1 MRIRNKEFDMKSP
14 DVYIMGILNITPDS
28 FSDGGRYVKKDDI
41 LKHAEEMIEAGA
53 DIIDIGGES
62 TRPGYQPV
70 TEQEEIERVCNAIN
84 VIRGA
89 FDISISVDTYKAAV
103 MDECLKAG
111 ADIAN
116 DIWGLRYDIYNDK
129 NYSGIRNKNE
139 ELTDDF
145 YISSQMAE
153 VVARYDVPV
162 VVMHNDN
169 MTRSFEER
177 NASDMDIIKKYAQL
191 SNLSVAEAIADAEEA
206 NVVSRVFRGL
216 QQSIDIALQYGI
228 DKDKIILDP
237 GVGFAKT
244 DLENRKVLKALPQI
258 VEEFEYTVLLGASRK
273 SVIGNALKLPADER
287 EEGTLV
293 TTILAAE
300 AGCKFVRV
308 HDVEKNARAL
318 KMYRAIYDA

>member
-1 MRIRNKEFDMKSP
+1 MKIRNKEFDMKSP

-28 FSDGGRYVKKDDI
+28 FSDGGRYVERDDI
-41 LKHAEEMIEAGA
+41 LSHAEEMISAGA

-70 TEQEEIERVCNAIN
+70 TEQEEIERVCNAID
-84 VIRGA
+84 VIRGE
-89 FDISISVDTYKAAV
+89 FDVPISVDTYKAAV
-103 MDECLKAG
+103 MDQCLKAG

-116 DIWGLRYDIYNDK
+116 DIWGLRYDLFNP
-129 NYSGIRNKNE
+129 SGINHAS
-139 ELTDDF
+139 LP
-145 YISSQMAE
+145 SQMAE
-153 VVARYDVPV
+153 VVKKYDVPV

-169 MTRSFEER
+169 MTRSLEER
-177 NASDMDIIKKYAQL
+177 TSSGIIEEYAKICGVSMD
-191 SNLSVAEAIADAEEA
+191 EAAKDAEE
-206 NVVSRVFRGL
+206 NSVVIRVIRGL
-216 QQSIDIALQYGI
+216 QQSIDIALQHGI

-244 DLENRKVLKALPQI
+244 DLENRKVLKALSRI
-258 VEEFEYTVLLGASRK
+258 VEEFDYTVLLGASRK
-273 SVIGNALKLPADER
+273 SVIGNALQLPADER

-293 TTILAAE
+293 TTLLAAE

-318 KMYRAIYDA
+318 KMYRAIYEA

>member
-1 MRIRNKEFDMKSP
+1 MKIRNKEFDMKSP

-28 FSDGGRYVKKDDI
+28 FSDGGRYVERDDI
-41 LKHAEEMIEAGA
+41 LSHAEEMIAAGA

-70 TEQEEIERVCNAIN
+70 TEQEEIERVCNAID
-84 VIRGA
+84 VIRGE
-89 FDISISVDTYKAAV
+89 FDVPISVDTYKAAV
-103 MDECLKAG
+103 MDQCLKAG

-116 DIWGLRYDIYNDK
+116 DIWGLRYDLFNP
-129 NYSGIRNKNE
+129 SGINHAS
-139 ELTDDF
+139 LP
-145 YISSQMAE
+145 SQMAE
-153 VVARYDVPV
+153 VVKKYEVPV

-169 MTRSFEER
+169 MTRSLEER
-177 NASDMDIIKKYAQL
+177 TSSGIIEEYAKICGVSMDEAAKDAVE
-191 SNLSVAEAIADAEEA
+191 NSVVI
-206 NVVSRVFRGL
+206 RVIRGL

-228 DKDKIILDP
+228 NKDKIILDP

-244 DLENRKVLKALPQI
+244 DLENRKVLKALPRI
-258 VEEFEYTVLLGASRK
+258 VEEFDYTVLLGASRK
-273 SVIGNALKLPADER
+273 SVIGNALQLPADER

-293 TTILAAE
+293 TTLLAAE

-318 KMYRAIYDA
+318 KMYRAIYEA

>member
-1 MRIRNKEFDMKSP
+1 MKIRNKEFDMKSP

-28 FSDGGRYVKKDDI
+28 FSDGGRYVERDDI
-41 LKHAEEMIEAGA
+41 LSHAEEMISAGA

-70 TEQEEIERVCNAIN
+70 TEQEEIERVCNAID
-84 VIRGA
+84 VIRGE
-89 FDISISVDTYKAAV
+89 FDVPISVDTYKAAV
-103 MDECLKAG
+103 MDQCLKAG

-116 DIWGLRYDIYNDK
+116 DIWGLRYDLFNP
-129 NYSGIRNKNE
+129 SGINHAS
-139 ELTDDF
+139 LT
-145 YISSQMAE
+145 SQMAE
-153 VVARYDVPV
+153 VVKKYDVPV

-169 MTRSFEER
+169 MTRSLEER
-177 NASDMDIIKKYAQL
+177 ASSDIIEEYAKICGV
-191 SNLSVAEAIADAEEA
+191 SMDEAAKDAVENSVVI
-206 NVVSRVFRGL
+206 RVIRGL
-216 QQSIDIALQYGI
+216 QQSIDIALKYGI

-244 DLENRKVLKALPQI
+244 DLENRKVLKALSRI
-258 VEEFEYTVLLGASRK
+258 VEEFDYTVLLGASRK
-273 SVIGNALKLPADER
+273 SVIGNALQLPADER

-293 TTILAAE
+293 TTLLAAE

-318 KMYRAIYDA
+318 KMYRAIYEA

>member
-1 MRIRNKEFDMKSP
+1 MKIRNKEFDMKSP

-28 FSDGGRYVKKDDI
+28 FSDGGRYVERDDI
-41 LKHAEEMIEAGA
+41 LKHAEEMIDAGV

-70 TEQEEIERVCNAIN
+70 TEQEEIERVCNAID
-84 VIRGA
+84 VIRGE
-89 FDISISVDTYKAAV
+89 FDVPISVDTYKAAV
-103 MDECLKAG
+103 MDQCLKAG

-116 DIWGLRYDIYNDK
+116 DIWGLRYDLFNP
-129 NYSGIRNKNE
+129 SGINHAS
-139 ELTDDF
+139 LP
-145 YISSQMAE
+145 SQMAE
-153 VVARYDVPV
+153 VVKKYDVPV

-169 MTRSFEER
+169 MTRSLEER
-177 NASDMDIIKKYAQL
+177 ASSGIIEEYAKICGVSMD
-191 SNLSVAEAIADAEEA
+191 EAAKDAEE
-206 NVVSRVFRGL
+206 NSVVIRVIRGL
-216 QQSIDIALQYGI
+216 QQSIDIALQHGI

-244 DLENRKVLKALPQI
+244 DLENRKVLKALPRI
-258 VEEFEYTVLLGASRK
+258 VEEFDYSVLLGASRK
-273 SVIGNALKLPADER
+273 SVIGNALQLPADER

-293 TTILAAE
+293 TTLLAAE

-318 KMYRAIYDA
+318 KMYRAIYEA

>member
-1 MRIRNKEFDMKSP
+1 MKIRNKEFDMKSP

-28 FSDGGRYVKKDDI
+28 FSDGGRYVERDDI
-41 LKHAEEMIEAGA
+41 LSHAEEMISAGA

-70 TEQEEIERVCNAIN
+70 TEQEEIERVCNAID
-84 VIRGA
+84 VIRGE
-89 FDISISVDTYKAAV
+89 FDVPISVDTYKAAV
-103 MDECLKAG
+103 MDQCLKAG

-116 DIWGLRYDIYNDK
+116 DIWGLRYDLFNP
-129 NYSGIRNKNE
+129 SGINHAS
-139 ELTDDF
+139 LP
-145 YISSQMAE
+145 SQMAE
-153 VVARYDVPV
+153 VVKKYDVPV

-169 MTRSFEER
+169 MTRSLEER
-177 NASDMDIIKKYAQL
+177 TSSGIIEEYAKICGVSMDEAAKDAVE
-191 SNLSVAEAIADAEEA
+191 NSVVI
-206 NVVSRVFRGL
+206 RVIRGL
-216 QQSIDIALQYGI
+216 QQSIDIALKYGI

-244 DLENRKVLKALPQI
+244 DLENRKVLKALSRI
-258 VEEFEYTVLLGASRK
+258 VEEFDYTVLLGASRK
-273 SVIGNALKLPADER
+273 SVIGNALQLPADER

-293 TTILAAE
+293 TTLLAAE

-318 KMYRAIYDA
+318 KMYRAIYEA

>member
-1 MRIRNKEFDMKSP
+1 MKIRNKEFDMKSP

-28 FSDGGRYVKKDDI
+28 FSDGGRYVERDDI
-41 LKHAEEMIEAGA
+41 LSHAEEMISAGA

-70 TEQEEIERVCNAIN
+70 TEQEEIERVCNAID
-84 VIRGA
+84 VIRGE
-89 FDISISVDTYKAAV
+89 FDVPISVDTYKAAV
-103 MDECLKAG
+103 MDQCLKAG

-116 DIWGLRYDIYNDK
+116 DIWGLRYDLFNP
-129 NYSGIRNKNE
+129 SGINHAS
-139 ELTDDF
+139 LP
-145 YISSQMAE
+145 SQMAE
-153 VVARYDVPV
+153 VVKKYDVPV

-169 MTRSFEER
+169 MTRSLEER
-177 NASDMDIIKKYAQL
+177 TSSGVIEEYAKICGVSMDEATKDAVE
-191 SNLSVAEAIADAEEA
+191 NSVLI
-206 NVVSRVFRGL
+206 RVIRGL
-216 QQSIDIALQYGI
+216 QQSIDIALQHGI

-244 DLENRKVLKALPQI
+244 DLENRKVLKALSRI
-258 VEEFEYTVLLGASRK
+258 VEEFDYTVLLGASRK
-273 SVIGNALKLPADER
+273 SVIGNALQLPADER

-293 TTILAAE
+293 TTLLAAE

-318 KMYRAIYDA
+318 KMYRAIYEA

>member
-1 MRIRNKEFDMKSP
+1 MKIRNKEFDMKSP

-28 FSDGGRYVKKDDI
+28 FSDGGRYVERDDI
-41 LKHAEEMIEAGA
+41 LSHAEEMISAGA

-70 TEQEEIERVCNAIN
+70 TEQEEIERVCNAID
-84 VIRGA
+84 VIRGE
-89 FDISISVDTYKAAV
+89 FDVPISVDTYKAAV
-103 MDECLKAG
+103 MDQCLKAG

-116 DIWGLRYDIYNDK
+116 DIWGLRYDLFNP
-129 NYSGIRNKNE
+129 SGINHAS
-139 ELTDDF
+139 LP
-145 YISSQMAE
+145 SQMAE
-153 VVARYDVPV
+153 VVKKYDVPV

-169 MTRSFEER
+169 MTRSLEER
-177 NASDMDIIKKYAQL
+177 TSSGVIEEYAKICGVSMDEATKDAVE
-191 SNLSVAEAIADAEEA
+191 NSVLI
-206 NVVSRVFRGL
+206 RVIRGL
-216 QQSIDIALQYGI
+216 QQSIDIALQHGI

-244 DLENRKVLKALPQI
+244 DLENRKVLKALSRI
-258 VEEFEYTVLLGASRK
+258 VEEFDYTVLLGASRK
-273 SVIGNALKLPADER
+273 SVIGNALDLPADER

-293 TTILAAE
+293 TTLLAAE

-318 KMYRAIYDA
+318 KMYRAIYEA

>member
-1 MRIRNKEFDMKSP
+1 MLIRNKEFDMKSP

-28 FSDGGRYVKKDDI
+28 FSDGGRYVERDDI
-41 LKHAEEMIEAGA
+41 LRHAEEMIRAGA

-70 TEQEEIERVCNAIN
+70 TEQEETERVCNAIE
-84 VIRGA
+84 VIRES
-89 FDISISVDTYKAAV
+89 FDIPISVDTYKAAV
-103 MDECLKAG
+103 MDECLRAG

-116 DIWGLRYDIYNDK
+116 DIWGLRFDLYNDQ
-129 NYSGIRNKNE
+129 NSFGIRNKDE
-139 ELTDDF
+139 KLTEDI

-153 VVARYDVPV
+153 VVKKYDVPV

-169 MTRSFEER
+169 MTRSLEER
-177 NASDMDIIKKYAQL
+177 RASDMDIIKKYAQVCDM
-191 SNLSVAEAIADAEEA
+191 SVEEAKADAEEA
-206 NVVSRVFRGL
+206 NVISRVIRGL
-216 QQSIDIALQYGI
+216 EQSIDIARLYGI

-244 DLENRKVLKALPQI
+244 DLENRKVLKALPRI
-258 VEEFEYTVLLGASRK
+258 VEEFDYTVLLGASRK
-273 SVIGNALKLPADER
+273 SVIGNALDLPADER

-293 TTILAAE
+293 TTLLAAE

-318 KMYRAIYDA
+318 KMYRAIYEA